1 MNLNRRSFMAS
12 AAVAALCGTVSAA
25 TAAPALPNVTV
36 YKSPSCGCCHLWV
49 EHMRKEGFRM
59 KVVDLPDL
67 TEQHAKFEVPA
78 EFTGCHVAEVDG
90 YFIEGHVP
98 AREIRRLLSERP
110 AGARGLAVPGM
121 PLGSPGME
129 YGSRRDPY
137 EVVLL
142 SSGNK
147 TSVFARYPG

>member
-1 MNLNRRSFMAS
+1 MNRRLFMTS
-12 AAVAALCGTVSAA
+12 AAAATLCGTLSPAK
-25 TAAPALPNVTV
+25 AAPALPDVTV

-49 EHMRKEGFRM
+49 EYMRKEGFLV
-59 KVVDLPDL
+59 KVVDMPDL
-67 TEQHAKFEVPA
+67 TEQHAKFDVPA

-90 YFIEGHVP
+90 YFLEGHVP
-98 AREIRRLLSERP
+98 AREIRRLLAERP
-110 AGARGLAVPGM
+110 ATARGLAVPGM

-137 EVVLL
+137 EVILL
-142 SSGNK
+142 SGDNR